1 MEGLMNFIVEYK
13 VADICIGSIGL
24 FGLALIV
31 DRAKA
36 LYFDYSLPAEP
47 FMEQVMKLVREDKI
61 EEAVTFCSAN
71 ESKPLAF
78 VLKKLLERSDREDRA
93 MDHALNTA
101 ASEVAPKIVRRLSY
115 ISMVGNTVT
124 LVGLF
129 GTVIGLI
136 VAFKAISFADVS
148 QKQTILAQ
156 GISIAMSA
164 TAAALMVAI
173 PMMFAYSFLYEKQNR
188 LFSEIDEYTNK
199 VLELLQD
206 RFYVPFTHDNA
217 FPTTLKTDSVQA
229 PKKAPP
235 APKSKPK
242 AS

>member
-13 VADICIGSIGL
+13 LADWCIGTIGV

-31 DRAKA
+31 ERAKA
-36 LYFDYSLPAEP
+36 LYFDYSMPSEP
-47 FMEQVMKLVREDKI
+47 FLKQVMKLVQEDKI

-71 ESKPLAF
+71 ENKPMAF
-78 VLKKLLERSDREDRA
+78 VLKRILERSDRDQKSI
-93 MDHALNTA
+93 DHALSTA
-101 ASEVAPKIVRRLSY
+101 SSEIAPKLVRRLSY
-115 ISMVGNTVT
+115 IAMVGNTVT

-129 GTVIGLI
+129 GTVLGLI

-156 GISIAMSA
+156 GISIAMTA
-164 TAAALMVAI
+164 TAAALLVAI

-188 LFSEIDEYTNK
+188 LFAEIDQASQK
-199 VLELLQD
+199 VLELLLD
-206 RFYVPFTHDNA
+206 RTYIPFTHDA
-217 FPTTLKTDSVQA
+217 AYPTNVKADGLKG
-229 PKKAPP
+229 PNLPP
-235 APKSKPK
+235 APKSK

>member
-13 VADICIGSIGL
+13 VADVCIGMIGL
-24 FGLALIV
+24 FGLSLII

-47 FMEQVMKLVREDKI
+47 FMKQVMKLVSEDKI
-61 EEAVTFCSAN
+61 EEAITFCAAN

-78 VLKKLLERSDREDRA
+78 VVKKVLERSDRDDRSI
-93 MDHALNTA
+93 DHALGTA
-101 ASEVAPKIVRRLSY
+101 ASEVAPKLVRRLGY
-115 ISMVGNTVT
+115 LAMVGNTVT

-136 VAFKAISFADVS
+136 VAFKALSFADVS

-156 GISIAMSA
+156 GISIAMTA
-164 TAAALMVAI
+164 TAAGLMVAI

-188 LFSEIDEYTNK
+188 LFSEIDQYSNK
-199 VLELLQD
+199 VLELLRD
-206 RFYVPFTHDNA
+206 RAYVPFTHDAA
-217 FPTTLKTDSVQA
+217 FPTQLKSEALNKVA
-229 PKKAPP
+229 KAPP
-235 APKSKPK
+235 APKTK

>member
-1 MEGLMNFIVEYK
+1 MEALMSFLVDYK
-13 VADICIGSIGL
+13 IADVCIGLIGL
-24 FGLALIV
+24 FGIGLIV
-31 DRAKA
+31 ERSKV
-36 LYFDYSLPAEP
+36 LYFEYSMPAEP
-47 FMEQVMKLVREDKI
+47 FMKQVTKLVAEDKI

-71 ESKPLAF
+71 EKKPLAF
-78 VLKKLLERSDREDRA
+78 VMKRILERSDRDEKSIG
-93 MDHALNTA
+93 MALSAA
-101 ASEVAPKIVRRLSY
+101 ASEIAPKLVRRLSY

-129 GTVIGLI
+129 GTVLGLI

-188 LFSEIDEYTNK
+188 LFSEIDEHSTK
-199 VLELLQD
+199 ILELLQD
-206 RFYVPFTHDNA
+206 RGYVPFTHDAA
-217 FPTTLKTDSVQA
+217 FPTSLRKDSVA
-229 PKKAPP
+229 NGKMPP
-235 APKSKPK
+235 APKAK

>member
-1 MEGLMNFIVEYK
+1 MEALMNFIVDYK
-13 VADICIGSIGL
+13 VADVCIGLIGL
-24 FGLALIV
+24 FGLGLIV
-31 DRAKA
+31 ERSKA
-36 LYFDYSLPAEP
+36 LFFDYSMPAQP
-47 FMEQVMKLVREDKI
+47 FMAQVMKLVREDKI
-61 EEAVTFCSAN
+61 EEAITFCSAN
-71 ESKPLAF
+71 EKKPLAF
-78 VLKKLLERSDREDRA
+78 VLKRLLERSDRDEKA
-93 MDHALNTA
+93 IGQALGSA
-101 ASEVAPKIVRRLSY
+101 AAEIAPKLVRRLSY

-129 GTVIGLI
+129 GTVMGLI

-188 LFSEIDEYTNK
+188 LFSEIDEFSSK

-206 RFYVPFTHDNA
+206 RAYVPFTHDAA
-217 FPTTLKTDSVQA
+217 FPSNLQADSLKKTIPA
-229 PKKAPP
+229 P
-235 APKSKPK
+235 PKSK

>member
-1 MEGLMNFIVEYK
+1 MNFIVEFK
-13 VADICIGSIGL
+13 VADLCIGMIGL
-24 FGLALIV
+24 FGLSLIV
-31 DRAKA
+31 ERAKA
-36 LYFDYSLPAEP
+36 LYFDYSMPAEP
-47 FMEQVMKLVREDKI
+47 FMKQVMKLVQEDKI
-61 EEAVTFCSAN
+61 EEAITFCSAN

-78 VLKKLLERSDREDRA
+78 VLKRILERSDRDEKSIS
-93 MDHALNTA
+93 HALSTA
-101 ASEVAPKIVRRLSY
+101 ASEIAPKLVRRLSY

-129 GTVIGLI
+129 GTVMGLI

-156 GISIAMSA
+156 GISIAMTA

-188 LFSEIDEYTNK
+188 LFSEIDEHSNK

-206 RFYVPFTHDNA
+206 RAYVPFTHDAA
-217 FPTTLKTDSVQA
+217 FPTTLQKDNMKTGKTPPS
-229 PKKAPP
+229 PKT
-235 APKSKPK
+235 K